1 MRFINQLITGGHHPV
16 TIWYHYDITMFEH
29 GDVTPHWGNCSKGKR
44 MFVSISGGYF
54 STNHMCHGARLS
66 PYNWVFISW
75 VITHLPISSTNSL
88 AHLSMIP
95 LQEWEATMEKN
106 NSLLAHVVLQFYPK
120 AATVTGCIM
129 NHVSLWQKMFVFI
142 YFCYLWFSPTT
153 ITHAGIDRTWS
164 RPILN
169 QAINYS
175 RMMSTCFCEKA
186 PPQHTNIFPDWA
198 PKMLHFTRLSLVYLL
213 LY

>member
-44 MFVSISGGYF
+44 MFVSVEAISQQ
-54 STNHMCHGARLS
+54 THMCHGARLS

-95 LQEWEATMEKN
+95 SKN
-106 NSLLAHVVLQFYPK
+106 GKQQRKRTIHFLHMLFCSFTLKRQQLRVVSWIMFPCDKKCVCLFFLLFVIHS
-120 AATVTGCIM
+120 
-129 NHVSLWQKMFVFI
+129 NHNHPCWN
-142 YFCYLWFSPTT
+142 
-153 ITHAGIDRTWS
+153 R
-164 RPILN
+164 
-169 QAINYS
+169 
-175 RMMSTCFCEKA
+175 
-186 PPQHTNIFPDWA
+186 
-198 PKMLHFTRLSLVYLL
+198 
-213 LY
+213 

>member
-1 MRFINQLITGGHHPV
+1 MLLPIEAIVQR
-16 TIWYHYDITMFEH
+16 E
-29 GDVTPHWGNCSKGKR
+29 KGCLCPS
-44 MFVSISGGYF
+44 VEAISQQ
-54 STNHMCHGARLS
+54 THMCHGARLS

-95 LQEWEATMEKN
+95 SKN
-106 NSLLAHVVLQFYPK
+106 GKQQWKRTIHFLHMLFCSFTLKRQQLRVVSW
-120 AATVTGCIM
+120 IM
-129 NHVSLWQKMFVFI
+129 FPCDKKMFVFI

-198 PKMLHFTRLSLVYLL
+198 PKNATFHQAFSGVLTIILT
-213 LY
+213 